1 MKNYKKLTV
10 IGLSLVLALFMLS
23 SIAGANQGNRPDE
36 SGFHS
41 GVVLTVDG
49 EDYYFM
55 GPPIEEG
62 ADELDVP
69 GHEWVVAG
77 PDRVVGKHYNTG
89 PFGAEQW
96 WSSDAPDGELL
107 YMVDGI
113 IDTWTEEKA
122 EWYAEKGYV
131 HYHMLVSV
139 DDGELHPDKVV
150 WLKHTA
156 RTFFTLDGGPPHH
169 DEEDHH
175 EVTPGIDYEFMPNY
189 WMEYDGEPHH

>member
-1 MKNYKKLTV
+1 MKNFKKLTV
-10 IGLSLVLALFMLS
+10 IGLCLVLALFVLS
-23 SIAGANQGNRPDE
+23 SVAGANRSNRPDE
-36 SGFHS
+36 RGFHS
-41 GVVLTVDG
+41 GVVLNVDG
-49 EDYYFM
+49 DDYYFM

-89 PFGAEQW
+89 PFGAPKW

-107 YMVDGI
+107 YIVHGI

-122 EWYAEKGYV
+122 AWYASKGYV
-131 HYHMLVSV
+131 HYHELVSV
-139 DDGELHPDKVV
+139 DDKVTLHPDKIV

-156 RTFFTLDGGPPHH
+156 RTFFTLDGGPMP
-169 DEEDHH
+169 DMEPH
-175 EVTPGIDYEFMPNY
+175 EVTPGIDYNFMPNY
-189 WMEYDGEPHH
+189 MMEYTGEPHH

>member
-1 MKNYKKLTV
+1 MKNHKKLTV
-10 IGLSLVLALFMLS
+10 IGLCLVLSLIMLS
-23 SIAGANQGNRPDE
+23 SVAGADQTDE

-49 EDYYFM
+49 EDYYLV

-62 ADELDVP
+62 SDVLDVP

-89 PFGAEQW
+89 PFGAPQW

-113 IDTWTEEKA
+113 IDTWTEEKTVR
-122 EWYAEKGYV
+122 YAEKGYV
-131 HYHMLVSV
+131 HYHELVSV
-139 DDGELHPDKVV
+139 DDGETLHPDKVV

-169 DEEDHH
+169 EEEDHH

-189 WMEYDGEPHH
+189 DEPYPAEEE